1 MGGQEIPYA
10 DMFKN
15 TIGVMGKQ
23 KDETRE
29 QWFARCE
36 AKVKE
41 KGYAKSVIK
50 SKGKKPAE
58 MGSGTD
64 TQGVS

>member
-1 MGGQEIPYA
+1 MGGQEIPYG

-29 QWFARCE
+29 EWFSRCE

-50 SKGKKPAE
+50 SKGKKSTEVA
-58 MGSGTD
+58 GGAD